1 MKKANKKSMFNV
13 ISMPKMYTD
22 GQKPIVYKGTEIWKF
37 LSLKLDFL
45 TLSRMH
51 LNGYSYYYWEHKL
64 IVLVQVGII
73 CRAIWPYI
81 SKALKCLSLRN
92 STSRSLPQGNKEK
105 YGEMHVQGYLSPYY
119 L

>member
-13 ISMPKMYTD
+13 ISMPKMYID
-22 GQKPIVYKGTEIWKF
+22 GQKPEVYKGTEIWKF
-37 LSLKLDFL
+37 LNLKLDYL
-45 TLSRMH
+45 MLSRMH

-64 IVLVQVGII
+64 IVLVQVGTI

-81 SKALKCLSLRN
+81 SKALKRLSFRN

-105 YGEMHVQGYLSPYY
+105 YGEIYVQGYLLPYY